1 MHICQFC
8 NKKSFATKK
17 LDQIELEKL
26 GNNCNQITFQ
36 KGDRIMIQNALSHNI
51 VFIEEGLVKIH
62 AIGPEKEQIL
72 KIVKGPS
79 YLGIPTVIGSKTNK
93 FSATAI
99 SKTTACF
106 IDFEVFKDFII
117 QNGEFAYEIIIDLCK
132 NELFSY
138 KKCIN
143 QAQKQ
148 GPGKIAETLLYF
160 SEIIFENL
168 NFNLPLTRYEL
179 GNLTCTSR
187 ETVSRILS
195 DFSNNR
201 IIEVDSKKI
210 SILNKEQLEI
220 ISKMG

>member
-1 MHICQFC
+1 MHICQYC

-26 GNNCNQITFQ
+26 GNNCNQVTFL
-36 KGDRIMIQNALSHNI
+36 KGDRIMIQDALSHNI
-51 VFIEEGLVKIH
+51 VFIEGGLVKIH
-62 AIGPEKEQIL
+62 ASGPEKEQIL

-148 GPGKIAETLLYF
+148 GPGKIAEALLYF
-160 SEIIFENL
+160 SEIIFENSS
-168 NFNLPLTRYEL
+168 FNLPLTRYEL

-195 DFSNNR
+195 DFSNNK
-201 IIEVDSKKI
+201 IIEVNSKKI

-220 ISKMG
+220 ISKKG